1 MRDSEK
7 LAEIKQARK
16 ELLQPPKKYTVSV
29 DNTVA
34 PSPYSVMPSRVF
46 ADTRIQNASI
56 RVLGTLC
63 CHANKY
69 SGIVFTN
76 QLTIGN
82 RLGISKQ
89 AVSRQMRLLEKCGYI
104 KKIYK
109 ENPLRKKG
117 RKGATWRVIYDPAT
131 TDEDILAH
139 NKPEFVEQQD
149 AEETLK
155 VIAKSQPDVDL
166 SVKKSKPDVDFTNT
180 KVNLGVD
187 QEAKKVNLGVDQN
200 YSTITN
206 STSIRE
212 ISMKICTVYAKER
225 ETRLG
230 TMAGWQNDERQ
241 IAIVEKYLASGYSKN
256 TILKTFLTSLNY
268 YAKSGKRPPFSLG
281 YYDSYFNKQDKPT
294 VQDVIRKTVGRSK
307 FTSRTKHR

>member
-7 LAEIKQARK
+7 LLEIKQARH
-16 ELLQPPKKYTVSV
+16 ELLQPPKKHTMSV
-29 DNTVA
+29 DNRVA
-34 PSPYSVMPSRVF
+34 PSPFSVMPSRVF

-117 RKGATWRVIYDPAT
+117 RKGATWRVIYDPAS

-155 VIAKSQPDVDL
+155 VIAKSQPDVDK
-166 SVKKSKPDVDFTNT
+166 VKKTDDR

-187 QEAKKVNLGVDQN
+187 QQAQKVNLEVDQN

-230 TMAGWQNDERQ
+230 SMAGWQNDERQ
-241 IAIVEKYLASGYSKN
+241 IAIVERYLAQGHSKN
-256 TILKTFLTSLNY
+256 TILKTFLTSLNH

-281 YYDSYFNKQDKPT
+281 YYDSFFNNNEKPT
-294 VQDVIRKTVGRSK
+294 VNDIIKKTVGRSK

>member
-7 LAEIKQARK
+7 LLEIKQARH
-16 ELLQPPKKYTVSV
+16 ELLQPPKKHTMSV

-34 PSPYSVMPSRVF
+34 PSPFSVMPSRVF

-117 RKGATWRVIYDPAT
+117 RKGATWRVIYDPAR

-139 NKPEFVEQQD
+139 NKPDFVEAQD

-155 VIAKSQPDVDL
+155 VIAKSQPDVDK
-166 SVKKSKPDVDFTNT
+166 VKKTDDR

-187 QEAKKVNLGVDQN
+187 QQAQKVNLEVDQN

-230 TMAGWQNDERQ
+230 SMAGWQNDERQ
-241 IAIVEKYLASGYSKN
+241 IAIVEKYLAQGHSKN
-256 TILKTFLTSLNY
+256 TILKTFLTSLNH

-281 YYDSYFNKQDKPT
+281 YYDSFFNNNEKPT
-294 VQDVIRKTVGRSK
+294 VNDIIKKTVGRSK

>member
-7 LAEIKQARK
+7 LLEIKQARH
-16 ELLQPPKKYTVSV
+16 ELLQPPKKHTMSV

-34 PSPYSVMPSRVF
+34 PSPFSVMPSRVF
-46 ADTRIQNASI
+46 ADQRIQNASI

-131 TDEDILAH
+131 TDEDILAR
-139 NKPEFVEQQD
+139 NKPDFVEAQD

-155 VIAKSQPDVDL
+155 VIAKSQPDVDK
-166 SVKKSKPDVDFTNT
+166 VKKPTDT

-187 QEAKKVNLGVDQN
+187 QQAKKVNLEVDQN

-212 ISMKICTVYAKER
+212 ISTKICTVYARER

-230 TMAGWQNDERQ
+230 SMAGWQNDERQ
-241 IAIVEKYLASGYSKN
+241 IAIVEKYLAQGHSKN
-256 TILKTFLTSLNY
+256 TILKTFLTSLNH

-281 YYDSYFNKQDKPT
+281 YYDSFFNNNEKPT
-294 VQDVIRKTVGRSK
+294 VNDIIRKTVGRSK

>member
-7 LAEIKQARK
+7 LLEIKQARH
-16 ELLQPPKKYTVSV
+16 ELLQPPKKHTMSV

-34 PSPYSVMPSRVF
+34 PSPFSVMPSRVF

-131 TDEDILAH
+131 TDEDILAR
-139 NKPEFVEQQD
+139 NKPDFVEAQD

-155 VIAKSQPDVDL
+155 VIAKSQPDVDK
-166 SVKKSKPDVDFTNT
+166 VKNPTDT

-187 QEAKKVNLGVDQN
+187 QQAKKVNLEVDQN

-212 ISMKICTVYAKER
+212 ISMKICTVYARER

-230 TMAGWQNDERQ
+230 SMAGWQNDERQ
-241 IAIVEKYLASGYSKN
+241 IAIVEKYLAQGHSKN
-256 TILKTFLTSLNY
+256 TILKTFLTSLNH
-268 YAKSGKRPPFSLG
+268 YAKTGKRPPFSLG
-281 YYDSYFNKQDKPT
+281 YYDSFFNSNEKPT
-294 VQDVIRKTVGRSK
+294 VNDIIRKTVGRAK

>member
-7 LAEIKQARK
+7 LLEIKQARH
-16 ELLQPPKKYTVSV
+16 ELLQPPKKHTMSV

-34 PSPYSVMPSRVF
+34 PSPFSVMPSRVF

-131 TDEDILAH
+131 TDEDILAR
-139 NKPEFVEQQD
+139 NKPDFVEAQD

-155 VIAKSQPDVDL
+155 VIAKSQPDVDK
-166 SVKKSKPDVDFTNT
+166 VKNPTDT

-187 QEAKKVNLGVDQN
+187 QQAKKVNLEVDQN

-212 ISMKICTVYAKER
+212 ISTKICTVYARER

-230 TMAGWQNDERQ
+230 SMAGWQNDERQ
-241 IAIVEKYLASGYSKN
+241 IAIVEKYLAQGHSKN
-256 TILKTFLTSLNY
+256 TILKTFLTSLNH

-281 YYDSYFNKQDKPT
+281 YYDSFFNNNEKPT
-294 VQDVIRKTVGRSK
+294 VNDIIRQTVGRSK

>member
-7 LAEIKQARK
+7 LLEIKEARK
-16 ELLQPPKKYTVSV
+16 ELLQPPKKHTMSV

-34 PSPYSVMPSRVF
+34 PSPFSVMPSRVF

-131 TDEDILAH
+131 TDEDIIAH
-139 NKPEFVEQQD
+139 HKPEFVEAQD
-149 AEETLK
+149 AQETLE

-187 QEAKKVNLGVDQN
+187 QQGKKVNLGVDQN
-200 YSTITN
+200 YSSITN
-206 STSIRE
+206 SSSIRE

-241 IAIVEKYLASGYSKN
+241 IAIVEKYLSQGHSKN
-256 TILKTFLTSLNY
+256 KVLKTFLTSLNHF
-268 YAKSGKRPPFSLG
+268 AKSGKRPPFSLG
-281 YYDSYFNKQDKPT
+281 YYESYFNKKEDQS
-294 VQDVIRKTVGRSK
+294 VQDIIRKTVGRSK
-307 FTSRTKHR
+307 FTSVTKPR

>member
-7 LAEIKQARK
+7 LLEIKQARH
-16 ELLQPPKKYTVSV
+16 ELLQPPKKHTMSV

-34 PSPYSVMPSRVF
+34 PSPFSVMPSRVF
-46 ADTRIQNASI
+46 ADQRIQNASI

-131 TDEDILAH
+131 TDEDILAR
-139 NKPEFVEQQD
+139 NKPDFVEAQD

-155 VIAKSQPDVDL
+155 VIAKSQPDVDKL
-166 SVKKSKPDVDFTNT
+166 KKVTDT

-187 QEAKKVNLGVDQN
+187 QQAKKVNLEVDQN

-212 ISMKICTVYAKER
+212 ISMKICKVYAKER

-230 TMAGWQNDERQ
+230 SMAGWQNDERQ
-241 IAIVEKYLASGYSKN
+241 IAIVEKYLAQGHSKN
-256 TILKTFLTSLNY
+256 TILKTFLTSLNH

-281 YYDSYFNKQDKPT
+281 YYDSFFNNNEKPT
-294 VQDVIRKTVGRSK
+294 VNDIIRKTVGRSK

>member
-7 LAEIKQARK
+7 LLEIKQARH
-16 ELLQPPKKYTVSV
+16 ELLQPPKKHTMSV

-34 PSPYSVMPSRVF
+34 PSPFSVMPSRVF
-46 ADTRIQNASI
+46 ADQRIQNASI

-131 TDEDILAH
+131 TDEDILAR
-139 NKPEFVEQQD
+139 NKPDFVEAQD

-155 VIAKSQPDVDL
+155 VIAKSQPDVDK
-166 SVKKSKPDVDFTNT
+166 VKKPTDT

-187 QEAKKVNLGVDQN
+187 QQAKKVNLEVDQN

-212 ISMKICTVYAKER
+212 ISMKICTVYARER

-230 TMAGWQNDERQ
+230 SMAGWQNDERQ
-241 IAIVEKYLASGYSKN
+241 IAIVEKYLAQGHSKN
-256 TILKTFLTSLNY
+256 TILKTFLTSLNH
-268 YAKSGKRPPFSLG
+268 YAKTGKRPPFSLG
-281 YYDSYFNKQDKPT
+281 YYDSFFNNNDKPT
-294 VQDVIRKTVGRSK
+294 VNEIIKKTVGRAK

>member
-16 ELLQPPKKYTVSV
+16 EILQPPKKYTVSV

-46 ADTRIQNASI
+46 VDTRIQNASI

-131 TDEDILAH
+131 TDEDILAR

-149 AEETLK
+149 AEETLE
-155 VIAKSQPDVDL
+155 VIAKSQPDVDKL
-166 SVKKSKPDVDFTNT
+166 KKPTDT

-187 QEAKKVNLGVDQN
+187 QQAKKVNLGVDQN

-212 ISMKICTVYAKER
+212 ISMKICKVYAKER

-230 TMAGWQNDERQ
+230 SMAGWQNDERQ
-241 IAIVEKYLASGYSKN
+241 IAIVEKYLASGYSQNK
-256 TILKTFLTSLNY
+256 ILKTFLTSLNY

-281 YYDSYFNKQDKPT
+281 YYDSFFDNNDKPS
-294 VQDVIRKTVGRSK
+294 VEDVIKKTVGRSK

>member
-7 LAEIKQARK
+7 LLEIKQARH
-16 ELLQPPKKYTVSV
+16 ELLQPPKKHTMSV

-34 PSPYSVMPSRVF
+34 PSPFSVMPSRVF

-117 RKGATWRVIYDPAT
+117 RKGATWRVIYDPAR

-155 VIAKSQPDVDL
+155 VIAKSQPDVDKL
-166 SVKKSKPDVDFTNT
+166 KKTDDR

-187 QEAKKVNLGVDQN
+187 QQAQKVNLEVDQN

-230 TMAGWQNDERQ
+230 SMAGWQNDERQ
-241 IAIVEKYLASGYSKN
+241 IAIVEKYLAQGHSKN
-256 TILKTFLTSLNY
+256 TVLKTFLTSLNH

-281 YYDSYFNKQDKPT
+281 YYDSFFNNNEKPT
-294 VQDVIRKTVGRSK
+294 VNDIIKKTVGRSK

>member
-16 ELLQPPKKYTVSV
+16 ELLQPPKKHSLSV
-29 DNTVA
+29 DNAVA
-34 PSPYSVMPSRVF
+34 PSPYSVMPSRIF
-46 ADTRIQNASI
+46 ADSRILNASI

-63 CHANKY
+63 CHANQH

-131 TDEDILAH
+131 TDEDILAR
-139 NKPEFVEQQD
+139 NKPDFVERQD
-149 AEETLK
+149 AEQTLK
-155 VIAKSQPDVDL
+155 VITKSQPDVDKQIKQ
-166 SVKKSKPDVDFTNT
+166 SQPDVDQST
-180 KVNLGVD
+180 
-187 QEAKKVNLGVDQN
+187 KKVNPQVDSN
-200 YSTITN
+200 YSSN
-206 STSIRE
+206 CSIKEFRE
-212 ISMKICTVYAKER
+212 ISRQICRVYAKER
-225 ETRLG
+225 EARLG

-241 IAIVEKYLASGYSKN
+241 EAIIERYLMQGHDKN
-256 TILKTFLTSLNY
+256 VIMKTLLTSLNHF
-268 YAKSGKRPPFSLG
+268 KTSGKRPPFSLA
-281 YYDSYFNKQDKPT
+281 YYDTYFNKKEKPSVQDIIKKTANRSRFPT
-294 VQDVIRKTVGRSK
+294 VRKPR
-307 FTSRTKHR
+307 

>member
-7 LAEIKQARK
+7 LAEIKQARH
-16 ELLQPPKKYTVSV
+16 ELLQPPKKHTMSV

-34 PSPYSVMPSRVF
+34 PSPFSVMPSRVF
-46 ADTRIQNASI
+46 ADQRIQNASI

-155 VIAKSQPDVDL
+155 VIAKSQPDVDK
-166 SVKKSKPDVDFTNT
+166 VKKTDDR

-212 ISMKICTVYAKER
+212 ISTKICTVYAKER

-230 TMAGWQNDERQ
+230 SMAGWQNDERQ

-281 YYDSYFNKQDKPT
+281 YYDSYFNKKDKPT

>member
-7 LAEIKQARK
+7 LLEIKQARH
-16 ELLQPPKKYTVSV
+16 ELLQPPKKHTMSV

-34 PSPYSVMPSRVF
+34 PSPFSVMPSRVF

-131 TDEDILAH
+131 TDEDILAR
-139 NKPEFVEQQD
+139 NKPDFVEAQD

-155 VIAKSQPDVDL
+155 VIAKSQPDVDK
-166 SVKKSKPDVDFTNT
+166 VKEKEGT
-180 KVNLGVD
+180 KVNSQVD
-187 QEAKKVNLGVDQN
+187 QQAQKVNPQVDQN

-212 ISMKICTVYAKER
+212 ISMKICKVYAKER

-241 IAIVEKYLASGYSKN
+241 IAIVEKYLAQGHSKN
-256 TILKTFLTSLNY
+256 TILKTFLTSLNH
-268 YAKSGKRPPFSLG
+268 YAKTGKRPPFSLG
-281 YYDSYFNKQDKPT
+281 YYDSFFNNNDKPT
-294 VQDVIRKTVGRSK
+294 VNEIIKKTVGRAK

>member
-7 LAEIKQARK
+7 LLEIKQARH
-16 ELLQPPKKYTVSV
+16 ELLQPPKKHTMSV

-34 PSPYSVMPSRVF
+34 PSPFSVMPSRVF

-131 TDEDILAH
+131 TDEDILAR
-139 NKPEFVEQQD
+139 NKPDFVEAQD

-155 VIAKSQPDVDL
+155 VIAKSQPDVDKL
-166 SVKKSKPDVDFTNT
+166 KKPTDT

-187 QEAKKVNLGVDQN
+187 QQAKKVNLEVDQH
-200 YSTITN
+200 YSTRTN

-212 ISMKICTVYAKER
+212 ISTKICTVYARER

-230 TMAGWQNDERQ
+230 SMAGWQNDERQ
-241 IAIVEKYLASGYSKN
+241 IAIVEKYLAQGHSKN
-256 TILKTFLTSLNY
+256 TILKTFLTSLNH

-281 YYDSYFNKQDKPT
+281 YYDSFFNNNEKPT
-294 VQDVIRKTVGRSK
+294 VNDIIRKTVGRSK

>member
-7 LAEIKQARK
+7 LLEIKQARK
-16 ELLQPPKKYTVSV
+16 ELLQPPKKYTMSV

-46 ADTRIQNASI
+46 VDTRIQNASI

-155 VIAKSQPDVDL
+155 VIAKSQPDVDK
-166 SVKKSKPDVDFTNT
+166 VKKTDDR

-230 TMAGWQNDERQ
+230 NMAGWQNDERQ

-281 YYDSYFNKQDKPT
+281 YYDSYFNKKDNPT

>member
-7 LAEIKQARK
+7 LLQIKQARK

-29 DNTVA
+29 DNTLA

-46 ADTRIQNASI
+46 VDTRIQNASI

-131 TDEDILAH
+131 TDEDILAR

-155 VIAKSQPDVDL
+155 VIAKSQPDVDKL
-166 SVKKSKPDVDFTNT
+166 KKPTDA

-187 QEAKKVNLGVDQN
+187 QQAKKVNLEVDQN

-212 ISMKICTVYAKER
+212 ISTKICKVYAKER

-241 IAIVEKYLASGYSKN
+241 IAIVEKYLALGYSKN

>member
-7 LAEIKQARK
+7 LAEIKQARH
-16 ELLQPPKKYTVSV
+16 ELLQPPKKHTMSV

-34 PSPYSVMPSRVF
+34 PSPFSVMPSRVF
-46 ADTRIQNASI
+46 ADQRIQNASI

-117 RKGATWRVIYDPAT
+117 RKGATWRVIYDPAR

-155 VIAKSQPDVDL
+155 VIAKSQPDVDK
-166 SVKKSKPDVDFTNT
+166 VKKTEVT

-187 QEAKKVNLGVDQN
+187 QQAKKVNLGVDQN
-200 YSTITN
+200 YSTRTN
-206 STSIRE
+206 STNIRE
-212 ISMKICTVYAKER
+212 ISMKICTAYSKER

-230 TMAGWQNDERQ
+230 SMAGWQNDERQ

-281 YYDSYFNKQDKPT
+281 YYDSFFNKKDKPT

>member
-7 LAEIKQARK
+7 LLEIKQARH
-16 ELLQPPKKYTVSV
+16 ELLQPPKKHTMSV

-34 PSPYSVMPSRVF
+34 PSPFSVMPSRVF

-131 TDEDILAH
+131 TDEDILAR
-139 NKPEFVEQQD
+139 NKPDFVEAQD

-155 VIAKSQPDVDL
+155 VIAKSQPDVDK
-166 SVKKSKPDVDFTNT
+166 VKKPTDT

-187 QEAKKVNLGVDQN
+187 QQAKKVNLEVDQN

-212 ISMKICTVYAKER
+212 ISTKICTVYARER
-225 ETRLG
+225 QTRLG
-230 TMAGWQNDERQ
+230 SMAGWQNDERQ
-241 IAIVEKYLASGYSKN
+241 IAIVEKYLAQGHSKN
-256 TILKTFLTSLNY
+256 TILKTFLTSLNH

-281 YYDSYFNKQDKPT
+281 YYDSFFNNNEKPT
-294 VQDVIRKTVGRSK
+294 VNDIIRKTVGRSK

>member
-1 MRDSEK
+1 M
-7 LAEIKQARK
+7 
-16 ELLQPPKKYTVSV
+16 SV

-34 PSPYSVMPSRVF
+34 PSPFSVMPSRVF
-46 ADTRIQNASI
+46 ADQRIQNASI

-166 SVKKSKPDVDFTNT
+166 SVNKSKPDVDFTNT

-187 QEAKKVNLGVDQN
+187 QEAKKVNPGVDQN
-200 YSTITN
+200 YSTRTN
-206 STSIRE
+206 STNIRE
-212 ISMKICTVYAKER
+212 ISTKICTVYAKER

-230 TMAGWQNDERQ
+230 SMAGWQNDERQ

-307 FTSRTKHR
+307 FTSRSKHR

>member
-7 LAEIKQARK
+7 LLEIKQARH
-16 ELLQPPKKYTVSV
+16 ELLQPPKKHTMSV

-34 PSPYSVMPSRVF
+34 PSPFSVMPSRVF

-131 TDEDILAH
+131 TDEDILAR
-139 NKPEFVEQQD
+139 NKPDFVEAQD

-155 VIAKSQPDVDL
+155 VIAKSQPDVDK
-166 SVKKSKPDVDFTNT
+166 VKNPTDT

-187 QEAKKVNLGVDQN
+187 QQAKKVNLEVDQN

-212 ISMKICTVYAKER
+212 ISMKICTVYARER

-230 TMAGWQNDERQ
+230 SMAGWQNDERQ
-241 IAIVEKYLASGYSKN
+241 IAIVEKYLAQGHSKN
-256 TILKTFLTSLNY
+256 TILKTFLTSLNH
-268 YAKSGKRPPFSLG
+268 YAKTGKRPPFSLG
-281 YYDSYFNKQDKPT
+281 YYDSFFNNNDKPT
-294 VQDVIRKTVGRSK
+294 VNEIIKKTVGRAK

>member
-7 LAEIKQARK
+7 LLEIKQARH
-16 ELLQPPKKYTVSV
+16 ELLQPPKKHTMSV

-34 PSPYSVMPSRVF
+34 PSPFSVMPSRVF
-46 ADTRIQNASI
+46 ADQRIQNASI

-131 TDEDILAH
+131 TDEDILAR

-155 VIAKSQPDVDL
+155 VIAKSQPDVDK
-166 SVKKSKPDVDFTNT
+166 VKKPTDT

-187 QEAKKVNLGVDQN
+187 QQAKKVNLEVDQN

-212 ISMKICTVYAKER
+212 ISMKICKVYAKER

-230 TMAGWQNDERQ
+230 SMAGWQNDERQ
-241 IAIVEKYLASGYSKN
+241 IAIVEKYLAQGHSKN
-256 TILKTFLTSLNY
+256 TILKTFLTSLNH

-281 YYDSYFNKQDKPT
+281 YYDSFFNNNEKPT
-294 VQDVIRKTVGRSK
+294 VNDIIRKTVGRSK

>member
-7 LAEIKQARK
+7 LLEIKQARH
-16 ELLQPPKKYTVSV
+16 ELLQPPKKHTMSV

-34 PSPYSVMPSRVF
+34 PSPFSVMPSRVF
-46 ADTRIQNASI
+46 ADQRIQNASI

-131 TDEDILAH
+131 TDEDILAR
-139 NKPEFVEQQD
+139 NKPDFVEAQD

-155 VIAKSQPDVDL
+155 VIAKSQPDVDK
-166 SVKKSKPDVDFTNT
+166 VKNPTDT

-187 QEAKKVNLGVDQN
+187 QQAKKVNLEVDQN

-212 ISMKICTVYAKER
+212 ISMKICTVYARER

-230 TMAGWQNDERQ
+230 SMAGWQNDERQ
-241 IAIVEKYLASGYSKN
+241 IAIVEKYLAQGHSKN
-256 TILKTFLTSLNY
+256 TILKTFLTSLNH
-268 YAKSGKRPPFSLG
+268 YAKTGKRPPFSLG
-281 YYDSYFNKQDKPT
+281 YYDSFFNNNDKPT
-294 VQDVIRKTVGRSK
+294 VNEIIKKTVGRAK

>member
-7 LAEIKQARK
+7 LLEIKQARH
-16 ELLQPPKKYTVSV
+16 ELLQPPKKHTMSV

-34 PSPYSVMPSRVF
+34 PSPFSVMPSRVF
-46 ADTRIQNASI
+46 ADQRIQNASI

-131 TDEDILAH
+131 TDEDILAR
-139 NKPEFVEQQD
+139 NKPDFVEAQD

-155 VIAKSQPDVDL
+155 VIAKSQPDVDK
-166 SVKKSKPDVDFTNT
+166 VKKPTDT

-187 QEAKKVNLGVDQN
+187 QQAKKVNLEVDQN

-212 ISMKICTVYAKER
+212 ISTKICTVYARER

-230 TMAGWQNDERQ
+230 SMAGWQNDERQ
-241 IAIVEKYLASGYSKN
+241 IAIVEKYLAQGHSKN
-256 TILKTFLTSLNY
+256 TILKTFLTSLNH

-281 YYDSYFNKQDKPT
+281 YYDSFFNNNEKPT
-294 VQDVIRKTVGRSK
+294 VNDIIKKTVGRSK

>member
-7 LAEIKQARK
+7 LLEIKQARH
-16 ELLQPPKKYTVSV
+16 ELLQPPKKHTMSV

-34 PSPYSVMPSRVF
+34 PSPFSVMPSRVF
-46 ADTRIQNASI
+46 ADQRIQNASI

-131 TDEDILAH
+131 TDEDILAR
-139 NKPEFVEQQD
+139 NKPDFVEAQD

-155 VIAKSQPDVDL
+155 VIAKSQPDVDK
-166 SVKKSKPDVDFTNT
+166 VKNPTDT

-187 QEAKKVNLGVDQN
+187 QQAKKVNLGVDQN

-212 ISMKICTVYAKER
+212 ISMKICTVYARER

-230 TMAGWQNDERQ
+230 SMAGWQNDERQ
-241 IAIVEKYLASGYSKN
+241 IAIVEKYLAQGHSKN
-256 TILKTFLTSLNY
+256 TILKTFLTSLNH
-268 YAKSGKRPPFSLG
+268 YAKTGKRPPFSLG
-281 YYDSYFNKQDKPT
+281 YYDSFFNNNDKPT
-294 VQDVIRKTVGRSK
+294 VNEIIKKTVGRAK